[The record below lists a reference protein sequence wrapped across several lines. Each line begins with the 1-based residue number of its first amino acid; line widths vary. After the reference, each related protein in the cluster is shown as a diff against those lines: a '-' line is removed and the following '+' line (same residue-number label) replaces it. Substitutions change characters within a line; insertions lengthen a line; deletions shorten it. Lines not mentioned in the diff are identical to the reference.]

1 MGKKSVRLKNKA
13 DAARLRRQRNAA
25 LAGIDRQTFKLDLA
39 VIRLHGAREEIR
51 DRRLPGSRFSAKH
64 IDALLKIELSVKREA
79 AKRLSESGLQHVRK
93 NLPRQMDVVILNM
106 NSEAHSS
113 RLSLLPQEI
122 VMSKGLPHP
131 LS

>member
-79 AKRLSESGLQHVRK
+79 AKRLSESGLQHFGK
-93 NLPRQMDVVILNM
+93 K
-106 NSEAHSS
+106 
-113 RLSLLPQEI
+113 LPQQKCRYSQNE
-122 VMSKGLPHP
+122 
-131 LS
+131 